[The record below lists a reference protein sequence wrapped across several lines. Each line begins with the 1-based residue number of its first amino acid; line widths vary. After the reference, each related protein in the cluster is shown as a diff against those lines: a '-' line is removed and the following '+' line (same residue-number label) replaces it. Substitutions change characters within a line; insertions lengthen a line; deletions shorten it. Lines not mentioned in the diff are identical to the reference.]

1 MDMNRCSRTL
11 TPSLRVERGPG
22 ASHRP
27 GIDPLLRVQ
36 DRTVASKPAAKLPSS
51 PPGRRGRNKGQAVP
65 RLRGGA
71 GAPAKLLCMGE
82 AISTA
87 GKKVLAVAVLLL
99 AAWILFKVVLG
110 FVTAVAWI
118 AVVVLAI
125 IAIVW
130 ALRVL

>member
-1 MDMNRCSRTL
+1 
-11 TPSLRVERGPG
+11 
-22 ASHRP
+22 
-27 GIDPLLRVQ
+27 
-36 DRTVASKPAAKLPSS
+36 
-51 PPGRRGRNKGQAVP
+51 
-65 RLRGGA
+65 
-71 GAPAKLLCMGE
+71 MGE

-87 GKKVLAVAVLLL
+87 GKKVLAVGVLLL